1 MLRRRR
7 ERSPRPEARETGRC
21 AAERARRGRRS
32 VLLAITCSE
41 EAADALRSWCW
52 QSDPGSPL
60 IVASS
65 FEYVS
70 SDWVAVEVSA
80 VAVVLPECTCGRQI
94 AAYHRSAVSSFGDQG
109 GGRGD
114 HHAVATLH
122 AWRQGRSWRNGHR
135 RPSGNEGAVLG
146 AVYAAGAWLAFV
158 Q

>member
-1 MLRRRR
+1 LR
-7 ERSPRPEARETGRC
+7 A
-21 AAERARRGRRS
+21 
-32 VLLAITCSE
+32 
-41 EAADALRSWCW
+41 ALRSPSVAVIICLEEAVDALPLLRW
-52 QSDPGSPL
+52 QSDPGLSL

-65 FEYVS
+65 LEYVS

-80 VAVVLPECTCGRQI
+80 VVVVLPECACGRQI

-114 HHAVATLH
+114 HHAVATPH

>member
-7 ERSPRPEARETGRC
+7 ERPPRPEARETGRC
-21 AAERARRGRRS
+21 TAERARRGRRS

-94 AAYHRSAVSSFGDQG
+94 AAYHRSALSSFGEDG
-109 GGRGD
+109 CMAWTC
-114 HHAVATLH
+114 HAV
-122 AWRQGRSWRNGHR
+122 Q
-135 RPSGNEGAVLG
+135 
-146 AVYAAGAWLAFV
+146 
-158 Q
+158 